1 MSVLTIAKNM
11 EEVCGRET
19 DARYVSKRDLGNL
32 LFYAYNKR
40 STMVLKNLY
49 NIGIESIYS
58 QFLYLQNRRVK
69 PLNTRALHYIL
80 SFDTQ
85 RNEREVDYSLLVNIM
100 YLIQAEC
107 FQEYQCIQFLHMD
120 KPSHYHIHLII
131 NPVNINDLSVCR
143 ENIITVGR
151 NLAEWLGIMYN
162 IPLQSFTYR
171 NETGRVVWGN
181 ETGAYLYKDKFL
193 KKYNLKPVR

>member
-1 MSVLTIAKNM
+1 M

-19 DARYVSKRDLGNL
+19 DARYVSKRDLRNL

-40 STMVLKNLY
+40 STMVLNHLY

-69 PLNTRALHYIL
+69 PLSTRALHYIL

-85 RNEREVDYSLLVNIM
+85 GYESEVDYSLLVNIM
-100 YLIQAEC
+100 CLIQNRC
-107 FQEYQCIQFLHMD
+107 FQEYQCVQFLHMD

-131 NPVNINDLSVCR
+131 NPVNIYDLSVCR
-143 ENIITVGR
+143 ENIMTVGR
-151 NLAEWLGIMYN
+151 NLSEWLGIMYN

-171 NETGRVVWGN
+171 NEMGSVVWGD

-193 KKYNLKPVR
+193 KNYNLKLVV